1 MTKTRVQVSRQCG
14 CVDAETGRQRGVTCP
29 HLPAD
34 DDHGSWYFAVQVHG
48 LDGQRQRIRQGGYA
62 DPEEAQA
69 AGRALAT
76 ADHDGAGAGCT
87 LGQWLARWLATKDA
101 LRPSTR
107 QGYATHIR
115 LYLDPQLGKIR
126 LHKLTSRDVNGLL
139 AALAAHPSPTG
150 RRLSPAT
157 VVRIH
162 ATLRTALNAA
172 MRARLIPVNPANGA
186 ELPRPR
192 RPHPVIWTAARTSRW
207 QQAGERPAIAVW
219 TEQQLAAFLAGVAQ
233 DRLYAAWW
241 LAALRGLRRGELA
254 GLRWTD
260 VDLHAAEL
268 TVAQQRVHANGHVVV
283 GPPKSAASCRV
294 VALDSETVRVLTR
307 HRERQE
313 RLHARAGSRWRDSG
327 YVFTTADG
335 APLRPDYLTGRFRR
349 LVTASGLPPVRL
361 HDLRHGAATLALAVH
376 TDLKVVQVM
385 LEHASIVLTADTYVS
400 VLPVVAHDAAR
411 ETALLVLSAASALGR
426 DLSV

>member
-1 MTKTRVQVSRQCG
+1 M
-14 CVDAETGRQRGVTCP
+14 
-29 HLPAD
+29 D
-34 DDHGSWYFAVQVHG
+34 DDHGSWYFAVQVRG
-48 LDGQRQRIRQGGYA
+48 LDGQRQRVRRGGYA
-62 DPEEAQA
+62 DSEEAQA
-69 AGRALAT
+69 AGRALAA
-76 ADHDGAGAGCT
+76 ADRDGARAGCT

-115 LYLDPQLGKIR
+115 LYLVTQLGRIL
-126 LHKLTSRDVNGLL
+126 LHQLTSRDVNGML
-139 AALAAHPSPTG
+139 ATLASCPSPTG

-172 MRARLIPVNPANGA
+172 VRARLIPVNPANGA
-186 ELPRPR
+186 ELPHPR
-192 RPHPVIWTAARTSRW
+192 RPHPVVWTAGRTARW
-207 QQAGERPAIAVW
+207 QQTGERPAVAVW
-219 TEQQLAAFLAGVAQ
+219 TEQQLAAFLVGVAQ

-268 TVAQQRVHANGHVVV
+268 TVTQQRVHADGHVVV

-294 VALDSETVRVLTR
+294 VALDAETVRVLTR

-313 RLHARAGSRWRDSG
+313 KLSATVGTHWQDSG
-327 YVFTTADG
+327 YVS
-335 APLRPDYLTGRFRR
+335 PPR
-349 LVTASGLPPVRL
+349 TASRYGRTTSPAGSAGWWPPPGNR
-361 HDLRHGAATLALAVH
+361 RSGCT
-376 TDLKVVQVM
+376 
-385 LEHASIVLTADTYVS
+385 TYDMA
-400 VLPVVAHDAAR
+400 PPRWRWPRAPI
-411 ETALLVLSAASALGR
+411 
-426 DLSV
+426 

>member
-1 MTKTRVQVSRQCG
+1 M
-14 CVDAETGRQRGVTCP
+14 TCP
-29 HLPAD
+29 RLPVD
-34 DDHGSWYFAVQVHG
+34 DDHGSWYFAVQVRG
-48 LDGQRQRIRQGGYA
+48 LDGQRQRVRQGGYA

-69 AGRALAT
+69 AGRALAA

-115 LYLDPQLGKIR
+115 LYLIPQLGR
-126 LHKLTSRDVNGLL
+126 VLLRQLTSRDVNGLL
-139 AALAAHPSPTG
+139 ATLASHPSPTG

-172 MRARLIPVNPANGA
+172 VRARLLPINPANGA
-186 ELPRPR
+186 ELPHPR
-192 RPHPVIWTAARTSRW
+192 RPHPVVWTAGRTARW
-207 QQAGERPAIAVW
+207 QQTAERPAVAVW
-219 TEQQLAAFLAGVAQ
+219 TEQQLAAFLTGVAQ

-260 VDLHAAEL
+260 VDLQTAEL
-268 TVAQQRVHANGHVVV
+268 TVAQQRVHTDGHVVV

-294 VALDSETVRVLTR
+294 VALDAETVRVLRR
-307 HRERQE
+307 HRERQKE
-313 RLHARAGSRWRDSG
+313 LSATAGTRWQDSG

-335 APLRPDYLTGRFRR
+335 EPLRPDYLTGRFRR
-349 LVTASGLPPVRL
+349 LVTTSGQPPIRL
-361 HDLRHGAATLALAVH
+361 HDLRHGAATLALAARI
-376 TDLKVVQVM
+376 DLKVVQAM
-385 LEHASIVLTADTYVS
+385 LGHASIVLTADTYVS
-400 VLPVVAHDAAR
+400 VLPEVAHQAAR
-411 ETALLVLSAASALGR
+411 ETARLVLNAASALGR
-426 DLSV
+426 PLGG

>member
-1 MTKTRVQVSRQCG
+1 M
-14 CVDAETGRQRGVTCP
+14 
-29 HLPAD
+29 D
-34 DDHGSWYFAVQVHG
+34 DDHGSWYFAVQVRG
-48 LDGQRQRIRQGGYA
+48 LDGQRQRVRQGGYA
-62 DPEEAQA
+62 DPEEAQE
-69 AGRALAT
+69 AGRALAA
-76 ADHDGAGAGCT
+76 ADRDGAGAGCT

-107 QGYATHIR
+107 QGYAAHIR
-115 LYLDPQLGKIR
+115 LYLIPQLGRIL
-126 LHKLTSRDVNGLL
+126 LHQLTSRDVNGLL
-139 AALAAHPSPTG
+139 ATLASRPSATG

-172 MRARLIPVNPANGA
+172 VRTRLIPLNPANGA

-192 RPHPVIWTAARTSRW
+192 RPHPVVWTVGRTARW
-207 QQAGERPAIAVW
+207 QQAGERPAVAVW
-219 TEQQLAAFLAGVAQ
+219 TEQQLAAFLADVAQ

-260 VDLHAAEL
+260 VDLQAAEL
-268 TVAQQRVHANGHVVV
+268 TVAKQRVHADGQVVV

-294 VALDSETVRVLTR
+294 VALDAETVRVLRR

-313 RLHARAGSRWRDSG
+313 ELSARAGTRWRDSG

-349 LVTASGLPPVRL
+349 LVAASGQPPIRL
-361 HDLRHGAATLALAVH
+361 HDLRHGAATLALAAR
-376 TDLKVVQVM
+376 TDLKVVQAM
-385 LEHASIVLTADTYVS
+385 LGHASIVLTADTYVS
-400 VLPVVAHDAAR
+400 VLPEVAHQAAR
-411 ETALLVLSAASALGR
+411 ETARLVLRAASALERTLGG
-426 DLSV
+426 